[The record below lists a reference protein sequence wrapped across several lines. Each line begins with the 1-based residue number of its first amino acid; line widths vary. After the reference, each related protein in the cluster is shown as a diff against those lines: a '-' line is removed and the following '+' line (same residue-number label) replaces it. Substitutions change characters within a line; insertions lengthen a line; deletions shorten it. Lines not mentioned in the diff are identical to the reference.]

1 MASLALVNKHLATVA
16 KRQQAVRLTVATS
29 SAIEG
34 IHAPFKRG
42 TIPGN
47 MAKTAAAAKVKR
59 VWHAKSA

>member
-1 MASLALVNKHLATVA
+1 MASLALSNKHLATAA

-42 TIPGN
+42 KAPGKA
-47 MAKTAAAAKVKR
+47 AKPAAAAKIKR
-59 VWHAKSA
+59 ARHAKSA